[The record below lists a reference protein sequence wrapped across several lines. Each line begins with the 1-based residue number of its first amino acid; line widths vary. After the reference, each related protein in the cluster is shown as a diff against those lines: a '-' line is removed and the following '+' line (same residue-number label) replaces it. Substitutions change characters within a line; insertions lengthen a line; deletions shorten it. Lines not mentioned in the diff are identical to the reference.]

1 METKLVVCRDF
12 EDANQ
17 RLNDFVANTKNV
29 VKVDSRDGRV
39 TTTTQEIWFRPIVD
53 HHQWR
58 CISVWQC
65 SNIEFTYSGIHP
77 DALMAVLSRLRP
89 SPCHHKGVTN
99 AKDE

>member
-12 EDANQ
+12 EDVSQ
-17 RLNDFVANTKNV
+17 RLSNFVANTKNV
-29 VKVDSRDGRV
+29 VKVNSRQGRV
-39 TTTTQEIWFRPIVD
+39 TTTTQEIWFHPVVE

-58 CISVWQC
+58 DISGGQY

-89 SPCHHKGVTN
+89 SPLIQKG
-99 AKDE
+99 